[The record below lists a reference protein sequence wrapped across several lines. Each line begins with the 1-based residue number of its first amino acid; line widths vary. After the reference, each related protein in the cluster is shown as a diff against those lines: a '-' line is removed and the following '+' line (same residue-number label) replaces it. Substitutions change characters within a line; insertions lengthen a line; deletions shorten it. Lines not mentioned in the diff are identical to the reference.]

1 MITTRIILT
10 LMLITTHI
18 VQAQRNTNCATNL
31 AHDYF
36 IKMGISD
43 STHSQEMPIMFNE
56 VLTTKEL
63 ESQANGV
70 FIVSNLNAHRKK
82 LILLKKG
89 NEFKLLT
96 FSDVSKS
103 LRELLIYLD
112 DINTGDEDLFKYLE
126 FITAYVESSKSK
138 IKVEK
143 TLLDSDWISCK

>member
-1 MITTRIILT
+1 
-10 LMLITTHI
+10 
-18 VQAQRNTNCATNL
+18 
-31 AHDYF
+31 
-36 IKMGISD
+36 
-43 STHSQEMPIMFNE
+43 MFNE